1 MLVRARATTSQLTTV
16 SGKLQQLSDW
26 LVASHLTPWLFVLLC
41 AVAYAEAAF
50 FLGFVLPGETALLL
64 GGVLCAGGVLPL
76 WAFLPAA
83 ILAAILGDSTGYAV
97 GHHFGERIKS
107 SRPGLIVGAPRWMV
121 AEAFVHQHGGKAVF
135 FGRGQAFLRA
145 LVPALAGVARMR
157 YRVFL
162 PWNAAGAVVWGG
174 GVVLLGYLF
183 GHSLKKVEEVLGV
196 VGVAL
201 VLVLVGL
208 FLLWRHRRRK
218 SMTRWEGA
226 RHPRE
231 LDPSGEPGTS
241 DPHDA

>member
-1 MLVRARATTSQLTTV
+1 VTGA
-16 SGKLQQLSDW
+16 LQQLSDW

-41 AVAYAEAAF
+41 AIAYGEAAF

-97 GHHFGERIKS
+97 GYHFGERIKS
-107 SRPGLIVGAPRWMV
+107 SRPGLIVGAPRWIV
-121 AEAFVHQHGGKAVF
+121 AEAFVRQHGGKAVF

-145 LVPALAGVARMR
+145 LVPALAGVSHMR
-157 YRVFL
+157 YRIFL

-174 GVVLLGYLF
+174 GVVLLGYAF
-183 GHSLKKVEEVLGV
+183 GHSLKRVEQLLGV

-201 VLVLVGL
+201 VLMLVGL
-208 FLLWRHRRRK
+208 FLVWRHRRRK
-218 SMTRWEGA
+218 AVTRWRGA
-226 RHPRE
+226 RDPGE
-231 LDPSGEPGTS
+231 LDPSGEAGS
-241 DPHDA
+241 ADAHDA